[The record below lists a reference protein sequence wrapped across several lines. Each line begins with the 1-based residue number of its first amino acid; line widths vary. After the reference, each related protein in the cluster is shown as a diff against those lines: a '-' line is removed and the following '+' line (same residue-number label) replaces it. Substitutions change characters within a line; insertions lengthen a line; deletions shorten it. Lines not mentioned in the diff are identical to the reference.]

1 MANPKLHNSLMRI
14 LCCLAVAFM
23 AACTTERN
31 PCLEPKVPFLNASCY
46 QYKSDTKTYADTAL
60 PNANFVSMDI
70 DSAKRWYWGAD
81 ALSRYS
87 LVLSP
92 LHDTTRWTLQADSA
106 FSPIDT
112 ISFIYTRNLK
122 FYSNACGYGYVYSL
136 VQVLTTQHNLDS
148 VKIANKEVTTKAGIE
163 NVKIYF

>member
-1 MANPKLHNSLMRI
+1 MANPKLHQSVLSVL
-14 LCCLAVAFM
+14 LCSALVFIV
-23 AACTTERN
+23 ACTAERN
-31 PCLEPKVPFLNASCY
+31 PCLEPKLPFLYASCY
-46 QYKSDTKTYADTAL
+46 QYKSDTKTYTDTAL

-70 DSAKRWYWGAD
+70 DSAKRWYWGVNT
-81 ALSRYS
+81 LSKFS

-92 LHDTTRWTLQADSA
+92 LLDTTRWSLQADSA
-106 FSPIDT
+106 YSPIDT

-122 FYSNACGYGYVYSL
+122 FYTNACGYGYVYSL